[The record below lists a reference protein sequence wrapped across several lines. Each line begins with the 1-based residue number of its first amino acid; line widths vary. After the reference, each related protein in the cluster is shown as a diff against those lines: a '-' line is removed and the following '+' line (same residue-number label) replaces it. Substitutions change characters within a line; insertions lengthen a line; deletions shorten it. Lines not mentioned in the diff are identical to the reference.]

1 MLAMDVNDNAYLL
14 DKRGAYV
21 GASLLAMVVNDNAC
35 LQVKR
40 GALESIASKLAPT
53 KVGFESKVDGL
64 SVDHRQ
70 PIERPRTR
78 SAVSRQLFLAFP
90 TMQRHFAQHFSEI
103 RRLVAPVFRLGP
115 QTAW

>member
-1 MLAMDVNDNAYLL
+1 MDLNDNAYLLDRRDAHVGASLLAMDVNDNAYLL
-14 DKRGAYV
+14 D
-21 GASLLAMVVNDNAC
+21 
-35 LQVKR
+35 KR

-78 SAVSRQLFLAFP
+78 GAMRRQIFLAFP
-90 TMQRHFAQHFSEI
+90 TMQRHFAQHFGEI

-115 QTAW
+115 QTAR